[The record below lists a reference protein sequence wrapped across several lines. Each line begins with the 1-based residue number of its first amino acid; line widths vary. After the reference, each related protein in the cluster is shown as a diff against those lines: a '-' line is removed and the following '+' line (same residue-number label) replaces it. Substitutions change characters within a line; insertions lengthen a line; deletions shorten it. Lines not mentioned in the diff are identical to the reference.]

1 MEKILERYAKE
12 NNIKG
17 YLSYMLDY
25 EKIID
30 SMSKKELE
38 KYKGYDQNDYFETI
52 LNQYIDLYNYNL
64 AKENED
70 IQMLQEFIEGCE
82 FDIMINKDGTLDLKD
97 LQYAYLGGVDTYE
110 GFEDIESASGRLEG
124 SFYNDYYFSE
134 I

>member
-17 YLSYMLDY
+17 YLSYTLDY

-38 KYKGYDQNDYFETI
+38 KYKGYDQNDYFETV

-97 LQYAYLGGVDTYE
+97 LQYVYLGGVDTYE
-110 GFEDIESASGRLEG
+110 GFGDIESASGRLED
-124 SFYNDYYFSE
+124 SFYNDYYFDE

>member
-38 KYKGYDQNDYFETI
+38 KYKGYDQNDYFETV
-52 LNQYIDLYNYNL
+52 LNQYIALYNYTL
-64 AKENED
+64 AMENED
-70 IQMLQEFIEGCE
+70 LERIAEYIEGCE
-82 FDIMINKDGTLDLKD
+82 FDILINNNGTIDLKD
-97 LQYAYLGGVDTYE
+97 LQEVYLGGMNSYE
-110 GFEDIESASGRLEG
+110 NFETIFDASARLEG
-124 SFYNDYYFSE
+124 SFYNDYYFDE

>member
-17 YLSYMLDY
+17 YLSYTLDY

-38 KYKGYDQNDYFETI
+38 KYKGYDQNDYFETV

-97 LQYAYLGGVDTYE
+97 LLNAYLGGVDTYE
-110 GFEDIESASGRLEG
+110 GFGDIESASGRLED
-124 SFYNDYYFSE
+124 SFYNDYYFDE